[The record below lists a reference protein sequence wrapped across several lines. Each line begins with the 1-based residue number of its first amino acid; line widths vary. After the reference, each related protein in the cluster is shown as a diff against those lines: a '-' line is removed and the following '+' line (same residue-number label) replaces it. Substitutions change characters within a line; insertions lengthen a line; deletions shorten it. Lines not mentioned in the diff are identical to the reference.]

1 MTPLREAFCA
11 MMAHY
16 PGSDAIQCCN
26 WARAESGRRALLS
39 YVRNTARAVRRVGT
53 TYDTHPTDVAW
64 LPLLDALIA
73 ELTTGNIMPREDA
86 NRLLADAEAA
96 YRAAGG
102 T

>member
-26 WARAESGRRALLS
+26 WARAESGSRALLS
-39 YVRNTARAVRRVGT
+39 YVRNNARAVRRMSA
-53 TYDTHPTDVAW
+53 TYDTYATDAAW

-73 ELTTGNIMPREDA
+73 ELATGNIMPREDA